1 MTKGALDLLATVSPD
16 YPYFIQL
23 LGSAAWQAAANRGAA
38 HTDEAAARAGIAA
51 ARPAMDRFYAR
62 RYAEAEVRGVDHLL
76 PPLATRLVD
85 GNGRI
90 GHGALRDLIRC
101 GEEGRSESPGWVLQ
115 RSTLQD
121 LGIVWEVDP
130 GVWEMGIPSFADH
143 ILERSESGRLT
154 RSWSVG

>member
-1 MTKGALDLLATVSPD
+1 MTKGALDLLATVSQD

-38 HTDEAAARAGIAA
+38 HTDDAAARAGIAA

-90 GHGALRDLIRC
+90 GHGALRDLIQR
-101 GEEGRSESPGWVLQ
+101 EETGRPESPGWVPQ